1 MSNYIYPVV
10 PGKTVVGVRQITS
23 VAMAGVAPTLP
34 VIGAAYP
41 AKFAGGL
48 YTYCDPANHA
58 TVTLN
63 AGGLFDFSDN
73 TCLSLRCI
81 RAFCG
86 GGQTYSVFVQDR
98 GGAFVATILAGEGAN
113 ATNHEFDGTGIIV
126 LPGQNVKITTTAAG
140 TIDAYFTRYE
150 YP

>member
-10 PGKTVVGVRQITS
+10 VGETVVGVRQTTS
-23 VAMAGVAPTLP
+23 VAMIGAAPTIA

-41 AKFAGGL
+41 AKFVDGL

-58 TVTLN
+58 SVTLN

-73 TCLSLRCI
+73 SCLALRCI

-98 GGAFVATILAGEGAN
+98 GGANIATILAGEGAN
-113 ATNHEFDGTGIIV
+113 ATSHDFDGAGIII
-126 LPGQNVKITTTAAG
+126 LPGQNLKITTTAAG
-140 TIDAYFTRYE
+140 TIDAYFTRYA
-150 YP
+150 

>member
-10 PGKTVVGVRQITS
+10 PGKTVVGVRQTTS
-23 VAMAGVAPTLP
+23 VAMLGVAPTIA
-34 VIGAAYP
+34 VVGTAYP

-48 YTYCDPANHA
+48 YTYCDPADH
-58 TVTLN
+58 TSLTLN

-73 TCLSLRCI
+73 NCLSLRCI

-86 GGQTYSVFVQDR
+86 GGQTYSAFIQDR
-98 GGAFVATILAGEGAN
+98 GGAFVATILAGESAN
-113 ATNHEFDGTGIIV
+113 ATDYEFQGTGIII
-126 LPGQNVKITTTAAG
+126 LPGQNLKITTTAAG
-140 TIDAYFTRYE
+140 TIDVYVTRYE

>member
-1 MSNYIYPVV
+1 MSNYVYPVV
-10 PGKTVVGVRQITS
+10 TGKTVVGVRQTAS
-23 VAMAGVAPTLP
+23 VAMTGVAPTIA
-34 VIGAAYP
+34 VVGAAYP

-48 YTYCDPANHA
+48 YTYCDPANHT

-86 GGQTYSVFVQDR
+86 GASTYNVFVQDR
-98 GGAFVATILAGEGAN
+98 GGAFIATILSAEGAN

-126 LPGQNVKITTTAAG
+126 LPGQNVKITTSAAG

>member
-1 MSNYIYPVV
+1 MSNYIYPVNV
-10 PGKTVVGVRQITS
+10 GTTVISVRQTTS
-23 VAMAGVAPTLP
+23 VAMLGVAPTIA
-34 VIGAAYP
+34 VVGAAYP
-41 AKFAGGL
+41 AKYANGL

-58 TVTLN
+58 SVTLN
-63 AGGLFDFSDN
+63 AGGLFDFSN
-73 TCLSLRCI
+73 NNCLSLRCI

-86 GGQTYSVFVQDR
+86 GGQTYSVYVQDR

-140 TIDAYFTRYE
+140 TIDAYFTRYLF
-150 YP
+150 P

>member
-1 MSNYIYPVV
+1 VSNYTYPVV
-10 PGKTVVGVRQITS
+10 VGKTVVAVRQTAS
-23 VAMAGVAPTLP
+23 VAMTGVAPTIA
-34 VIGAAYP
+34 VVGAAYP
-41 AKFAGGL
+41 AKYANGL
-48 YTYCDPANHA
+48 YTYCNPANHA

-73 TCLSLRCI
+73 ACLSLRCI

-98 GGAFVATILAGEGAN
+98 GGANIATILAGEGAN
-113 ATNHEFDGTGIIV
+113 ATSHEFDGTGIIV

-140 TIDAYFTRYE
+140 IIDAYFTRYE
-150 YP
+150 FP

>member
-1 MSNYIYPVV
+1 VSNYTYQVV
-10 PGKTVVGVRQITS
+10 VGKTVVAVRQTTS
-23 VAMAGVAPTLP
+23 VAMIGAAPTIA
-34 VIGAAYP
+34 VVGAAYP
-41 AKFAGGL
+41 AKYANGL
-48 YTYCDPANHA
+48 YTYCDPANHS

-73 TCLSLRCI
+73 ACLSLRCV

-98 GGAFVATILAGEGAN
+98 GGANVATILAGEGAN
-113 ATNHEFDGTGIIV
+113 ATSHEFDGTGIIV

-140 TIDAYFTRYE
+140 IIDAYFTRYE
-150 YP
+150 FP